1 MCIMHSKPWLSK
13 WLWVCIIYSCYCCY
27 CFLLDGL
34 YSMFQNLFVVLCLQS
49 SMFPKIWVFM
59 FSSTWA
65 YCPEMI
71 GMPPWT
77 GGAALELWGHAHGF
91 QACCWTSV
99 CRDSEQ
105 AHQKNDRR
113 KCDCNDCIPL
123 CHKTDLFDT
132 WEWVC
137 AKQFLVSQ
145 LKGSGEQMQCI
156 SQGALGKN
164 TCNKATTQHLWGC
177 IDKYSLCIVFLLLE
191 NAHLEFELCAYS
203 TCV

>member
-137 AKQFLVSQ
+137 AKQFLWRPSW
-145 LKGSGEQMQCI
+145 K
-156 SQGALGKN
+156 
-164 TCNKATTQHLWGC
+164 
-177 IDKYSLCIVFLLLE
+177 DLE
-191 NAHLEFELCAYS
+191 NKCNAYHKVHLARTLVTKQQPSTFEDALTSTVCALYS
-203 TCV
+203 CF